1 MTTDPK
7 MPEPVAYLYHDADK
21 PENAHPLFHST
32 MLVMPFGRREGGRNE
47 TPLITT
53 TAAQAYAEALAA
65 ARVAQERE
73 RWEQE
78 RKDYRSLL
86 MQARVVLRGPHA
98 QQNIVVRELVARIE
112 ARGVQFGVAVQL
124 PETCKEK

>member
-1 MTTDPK
+1 MTDPK

-53 TAAQAYAEALAA
+53 TAAQAYAEAMAA

-73 RWEQE
+73 RWATAA
-78 RKDYRSLL
+78 RLCV
-86 MQARVVLRGPHA
+86 QATP
-98 QQNIVVRELVARIE
+98 E
-112 ARGVQFGVAVQL
+112 QL
-124 PETCKEK
+124 PMALDALADVLSAQPPETGKDA